1 MMSFFY
7 ISPAFG
13 GPSFSSAFSPNCLFS
28 SGGIKG
34 YFDAASFKS
43 FGAPAL
49 GSAETPL
56 FLFLSSAAYCSSSYL
71 SSFLWSLL
79 RIELSNLNLG
89 PSVIPAAIR
98 SSRDAPSAL
107 IP

>member
-7 ISPAFG
+7 ISPYPYGF
-13 GPSFSSAFSPNCLFS
+13 FN

-34 YFDAASFKS
+34 YFGAAAFGS

-49 GSAETPL
+49 GSAEIVL
-56 FLFLSSAAYCSSSYL
+56 FLFLSSASYL
-71 SSFLWSLL
+71 SSSNLSSFLL
-79 RIELSNLNLG
+79 RIELSNLHFG
-89 PSVIPAAIR
+89 PSVIPAAMR